1 MEWDVNAL
9 TAVTTLVVTLCVCT
23 ASAVAFLWARDARW
37 EKRIQASDNEHRQK
51 LSDTKREF
59 AAQLSEGP
67 PWLKPLMEANQKLM
81 TQAISNAQ
89 IAIDVSKQHGEEM
102 LTLSKRM
109 IALEEK
115 QDTVIEMMGEV
126 CRRK

>member
-23 ASAVAFLWARDARW
+23 ASAVAFLWVRDAQW

-59 AAQLSEGP
+59 AAQLNEGP

-89 IAIDVSKQHGEEM
+89 VAIDVSKQHGEEM